1 MAVTRYRRL
10 SGAAGAV
17 FLTASLAGCSGL
29 GRTAVGPVE
38 YGTRGAGHVVV
49 QSPVVT
55 GCHRLKQAGAVS
67 VANGTLVDIIMYP
80 TTDCSGSSSV
90 YVATGTS
97 DVIAPN
103 SPPWR
108 SYSIVH

>member
-10 SGAAGAV
+10 AGAAGAA

-29 GRTAVGPVE
+29 GRTAVGPVS
-38 YGTRGAGHVVV
+38 YDTKGAGHVVV
-49 QSPVVT
+49 KSPVVT
-55 GCHRLKQAGAVS
+55 GCHRLTSTGAVS
-67 VANGTLVDIIMYP
+67 VTNGTLVDIIMYP
-80 TTDCSGSSSV
+80 TTDCSGSMSI

-97 DVIAPN
+97 DVVAPDA
-103 SPPWR
+103 PPWR